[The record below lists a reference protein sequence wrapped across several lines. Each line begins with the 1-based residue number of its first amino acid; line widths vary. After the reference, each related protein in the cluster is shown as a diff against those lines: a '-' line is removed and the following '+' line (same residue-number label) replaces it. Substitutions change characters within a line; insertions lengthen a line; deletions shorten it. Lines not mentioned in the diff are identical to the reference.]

1 MLTGLARDKLDDAT
15 QTLGSVQQNLLAAQQ
30 QLTML
35 EDYLLDYRKRLQSAV
50 QQGLSAAGWQNYQ
63 RFIATLEGAIRE
75 QRNVVSQVD
84 RQVDAARD
92 SWRACKQRLNSFDT
106 LSERRARVEA
116 ISANRREQR
125 DNDEF
130 SARMMRQRAGHG
142 SLA

>member
-15 QTLGSVQQNLLAAQQ
+15 QTLGKVQQNLLTAQQ

-35 EDYLLDYRKRLQSAV
+35 EEYLLDYRGRLQEAV
-50 QQGLSAAGWQNYQ
+50 QRGLSAAGWQNYQ

-75 QRNVVSQVD
+75 QHDVLSKTESQMG
-84 RQVDAARD
+84 AARD
-92 SWRACKQRLNSFDT
+92 NWRECQQRVNSFDT
-106 LSERRARVEA
+106 LSERRARADAVTA
-116 ISANRREQR
+116 SRREQR

-130 SARMMRQRAGHG
+130 SARMSRQRTGHG